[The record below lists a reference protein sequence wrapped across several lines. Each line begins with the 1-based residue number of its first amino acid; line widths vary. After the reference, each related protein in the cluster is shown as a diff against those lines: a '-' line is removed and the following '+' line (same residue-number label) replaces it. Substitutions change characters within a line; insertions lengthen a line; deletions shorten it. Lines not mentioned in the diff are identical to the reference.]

1 MTDNVSLVRIE
12 GPTSIY
18 IEASIDDGGDLVV
31 SGQDVGE
38 APLEYMGDSDYE
50 YALRIRAAH
59 KDDLLLALL
68 EKLYSGD
75 ARVVSELREYLEAKG
90 IPAEFSSF

>member
-1 MTDNVSLVRIE
+1 MINSVSLVRIE

-18 IEASIDDGGDLVV
+18 IEASITEEGDLVV
-31 SGQDVGE
+31 SDQDIGE

-50 YALRIRAAH
+50 YSLRIRAAH

-75 ARVVSELREYLEAKG
+75 ARLVSELREYLDSKG
-90 IPAEFSSF
+90 IPAEFGSF